1 MNGTGDNI
9 YAHPNLGFLQ
19 AFIDGAIDMKEFR
32 FNVFGTLIAITG
44 STGSW
49 QAFHLGADGKRR
61 PADFIVP
68 ADMAEHELAEYLAD
82 LFHEQATPGNG
93 TVERIC

>member
-1 MNGTGDNI
+1 M
-9 YAHPNLGFLQ
+9 Q
-19 AFIDGAIDMKEFR
+19 EFR
-32 FNVFGTLIAITG
+32 FNVFGTLISITG

-68 ADMAEHELAEYLAD
+68 TNVADHELAEYLAD
-82 LFHEQATPGNG
+82 LFHENATPKNG
-93 TVERIC
+93 TVERIL

>member
-1 MNGTGDNI
+1 MR
-9 YAHPNLGFLQ
+9 
-19 AFIDGAIDMKEFR
+19 EFR

-44 STGSW
+44 SAGAW

-68 ADMAEHELAEYLAD
+68 SDIAEDELSEYLAD
-82 LFHEQATPGNG
+82 LFHEQATPKKG
-93 TVERIC
+93 TVERIG